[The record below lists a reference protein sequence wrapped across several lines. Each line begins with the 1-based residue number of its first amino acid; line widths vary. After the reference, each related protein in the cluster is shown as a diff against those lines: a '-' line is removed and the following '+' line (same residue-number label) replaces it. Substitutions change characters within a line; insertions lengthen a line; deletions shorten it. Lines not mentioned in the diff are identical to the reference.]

1 LNPLDEASPSA
12 SLPFHLFFI
21 LARTENVCNHLALQE
36 KCAIIGSTFGTDHKN
51 ILYHVFDF
59 LEGGNIMEKTR
70 KDVQGK
76 KILSEAG
83 EHEDLFDE
91 VMADMNHATY
101 KAGLDQ

>member
-1 LNPLDEASPSA
+1 
-12 SLPFHLFFI
+12 
-21 LARTENVCNHLALQE
+21 
-36 KCAIIGSTFGTDHKN
+36 
-51 ILYHVFDF
+51 
-59 LEGGNIMEKTR
+59 MEKTR